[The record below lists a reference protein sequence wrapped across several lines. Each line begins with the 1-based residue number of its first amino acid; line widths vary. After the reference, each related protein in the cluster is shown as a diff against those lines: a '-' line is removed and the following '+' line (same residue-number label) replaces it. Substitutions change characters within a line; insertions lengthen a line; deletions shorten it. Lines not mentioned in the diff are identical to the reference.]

1 MSEKTRVR
9 ISIFGKVQG
18 VNFRNGI
25 LKTAEENNITGYV
38 ANMMDGSVLV
48 VAEGERD
55 DVKVLV
61 MYCKEGPKS
70 AHIDRSEAY
79 YQRYKDEFRKFE
91 IK

>member
-1 MSEKTRVR
+1 MSGETRVR

-18 VNFRNGI
+18 VNFRNKI
-25 LKTAEENNITGYV
+25 LQLAEDNNITGYV

-48 VAEGERD
+48 VAEGEKD
-55 DVKVLV
+55 DVKKLV
-61 MYCKEGPKS
+61 DFCKEGPKS
-70 AHIDRSEAY
+70 AEVERSEAY